1 MNGHR
6 WEGEGAENA
15 GIENA
20 AVAKCGNKKWQ
31 ALNG

>member
-1 MNGHR
+1 MDIAGR
-6 WEGEGAENA
+6 GRGAENA

-31 ALNG
+31 ALND